1 MVQLI
6 FKEDTIRKDGS
17 LVSRQ
22 VRKTKMDFDQILR
35 FMNFQTGLPESD
47 LRTFFTT
54 FTTALAVYLP
64 LGSPIQTP
72 MGTFSLG
79 LSQKGAASAGSS
91 NTGLVAERKATTDNL
106 TVRLR
111 PDNGLVARLKAAV
124 AVEVVDTPVVQ
135 GPVVFG
141 SENVEN
147 PGVLNAGKSGQI
159 IHIKG
164 NRLSFSAADP
174 ETGVFFVSTGEDTA
188 TRATVYSRI
197 GTNFIDCKIPAL
209 TPGSYSL
216 EVRTKPTKKTVRLG
230 ELQGGGFIVS

>member
-1 MVQLI
+1 MVQLV
-6 FKEDTIRKDGS
+6 FKEDPIRKDGS

-22 VRKTKMDFDQILR
+22 VRKTKMGFDQILS

-54 FTTALAVYLP
+54 FAKALEVYLP

-79 LSQKGAASAGSS
+79 LSQKRISS
-91 NTGLVAERKATTDNL
+91 PGPNNTGLLADRKASTDNL
-106 TVRLR
+106 SVRLR
-111 PDNGLVARLKAAV
+111 PDRGLINRLKATV
-124 AVEVVDTPVVQ
+124 SVEVVDTPMLQ

-141 SENVEN
+141 SQNVEN
-147 PGVLNAGKSGQI
+147 PGTLNGGSQGQI

-164 NRLSFSAADP
+164 NRLSFSAADQ
-174 ETGVFFVSTGEDTA
+174 ETGIFFAPSDGKEA

-197 GTNFIDCKIPAL
+197 GSNFVDCKVPAL
-209 TPGSYSL
+209 TPGFYTL
-216 EVRTKPTKKTVRLG
+216 EVRTKPTNKDVRLG
-230 ELQGGGFIVS
+230 ELKAPFVVA